1 MKKLIAISIFMIM
14 SIQSLSASTRADVN
28 ILEATE
34 HIKYLSQA
42 LVAKYLY
49 FYTNPKKVYLKKE
62 LNKDLDK
69 LVSDIRTI
77 AITTNNQDT
86 KDMLEFLTY
95 SKNELEKLLLE
106 KPDRDKALQM
116 LDYSET
122 LLEGA
127 NNIANQYKYV
137 YSDSDKMFLN
147 SKNFIFYTER
157 ILKYYMAIG
166 LGLSSPLIK
175 EQMNKSLTQAKFYLN
190 TIVRYSGYP
199 ESLINSRKELT
210 RYWNTNEKLIS
221 KEDDKLFVSNIM
233 VLTNNKLE
241 NIADLFVI
249 YHSKNQ

>member
-1 MKKLIAISIFMIM
+1 MKKLSVAIICMMLSLQSIN
-14 SIQSLSASTRADVN
+14 ASTRADVN

-34 HIKYLSQA
+34 HIRYLSQE

-49 FYTNPKKVYLKKE
+49 FYANPKKISLKNE
-62 LNKDLDK
+62 LSRDLDR

-95 SKNELEKLLLE
+95 SKNELEKILSE
-106 KPDRDKALQM
+106 KPDKDKALQM

-127 NNIANQYKYV
+127 NNIAEQYKFV

-147 SKNFIFYTER
+147 SKNFIFYLER
-157 ILKYYMAIG
+157 VLKYYMAQG

-175 EQMNKSLTQAKFYLN
+175 EQMKKAVSEAESRLAEIKGYNN
-190 TIVRYSGYP
+190 YP
-199 ESLINSRKELT
+199 ESLVKNRKDMM
-210 RYWNTNEKLIS
+210 RYWDTSKVLIKKENT
-221 KEDDKLFVSNIM
+221 LFVSNIM
-233 VLTNNKLE
+233 VLTDDKLE
-241 NIADLFVI
+241 EIADLFVI

>member
-1 MKKLIAISIFMIM
+1 MKKILLIVAFLALSL
-14 SIQSLSASTRADVN
+14 QSLSASTRADVN

-34 HIKYLSQA
+34 HIRYLSQE

-49 FYTNPKKVYLKKE
+49 YYANQKRVSLKRD
-62 LNKDLDK
+62 LNNDLDK

-95 SKNELEKLLLE
+95 SKNELEKILNS
-106 KPDRDKALQM
+106 KPDKNKAMQM

-127 NNIANQYKYV
+127 NNIAKQYKYV

-147 SKNFIFYTER
+147 SKNFIFYLER
-157 ILKYYMAIG
+157 ILKYYFAQG
-166 LGLSSPLIK
+166 LGLSSSITK
-175 EQMNKSLTQAKFYLN
+175 EQMKEAIKEADKSLVAIENYQ
-190 TIVRYSGYP
+190 GYP
-199 ESLINSRKELT
+199 ESLLKNREEMTK
-210 RYWNTNEKLIS
+210 YWSIS
-221 KEDDKLFVSNIM
+221 KSLIDRENDIFVSNIM
-233 VLTNNKLE
+233 LLSDDKLE
-241 NIADLFVI
+241 DLSELFVI

>member
-1 MKKLIAISIFMIM
+1 MKKLTVAIIGLILSL
-14 SIQSLSASTRADVN
+14 QSVNASTRADVN

-34 HIKYLSQA
+34 HIRYLSQE

-49 FYTNPKKVYLKKE
+49 FYANPNKISLKNE
-62 LNKDLDK
+62 LNRDLDM

-77 AITTNNQDT
+77 AITTSNQDT

-95 SKNELEKLLLE
+95 SKNELEKILSE
-106 KPDRDKALQM
+106 KPDKDKALQM

-127 NNIANQYKYV
+127 NNIAEQYKFV

-147 SKNFIFYTER
+147 SKNFIFYLER
-157 ILKYYMAIG
+157 VLKYYMAEG

-175 EQMNKSLTQAKFYLN
+175 EQMKKAISEAESRLAEIQGYND
-190 TIVRYSGYP
+190 YP
-199 ESLINSRKELT
+199 ESLVKNRKEMM
-210 RYWNTNEKLIS
+210 RYWDTSKVLIV
-221 KEDDKLFVSNIM
+221 KEDKLFVSNIM
-233 VLTNNKLE
+233 VLTDDKLE
-241 NIADLFVI
+241 EIADLFVI

>member
-1 MKKLIAISIFMIM
+1 MKKVTLIVLFMIFSLQ
-14 SIQSLSASTRADVN
+14 SINASTRADVN

-34 HIKYLSQA
+34 HIRYLSQE

-49 FYTNPKKVYLKKE
+49 FYANPQKIYLKRD
-62 LNKDLDK
+62 LDKDLDK

-95 SKNELEKLLLE
+95 SKNELEKLLAK
-106 KPDRDKALQM
+106 KPSKDIALQM

-127 NNIANQYKYV
+127 NNIAKQYKYV
-137 YSDSDKMFLN
+137 YSDSDKMFLD
-147 SKNFIFYTER
+147 SKNFIFYLER
-157 ILKYYMAIG
+157 VLKYYMAEG

-175 EQMNKSLTQAKFYLN
+175 KQMQESIKGADEKLAEIQNYKS
-190 TIVRYSGYP
+190 YP
-199 ESLINSRKELT
+199 ETLLKSRKELIG
-210 RYWNTNEKLIS
+210 YWNTNKALID
-221 KEDDKLFVSNIM
+221 KNNKLFVSNIM
-233 VLTNNKLE
+233 VLTDDKLE
-241 NIADLFVI
+241 KITDLFVI